1 MLYLGVSFADA
12 TLYGN
17 IDQTYNTSKVTPSNT
32 SIATITGQT
41 ASQKTN
47 FSAYQMGQSYLGVKG
62 EEDLGGGMKANYL
75 YEFGLATEAT
85 AAPSNRQ
92 SFVGLSG
99 GFGAF
104 RIGKQYSQAF
114 LNTVAADP
122 AGATGGAGAMY
133 MAPETGYANASAG
146 LTEGPLRQDR
156 AIQYDLPN
164 FVPGLNIG
172 VTKVLGNANS
182 ANGGVKKG
190 DGTGINIGYSFGGLH
205 AGFTT
210 DSVTGGD
217 IYLGSKKI
225 VDNTT
230 TAKNKFTTLA
240 LVYDLGVAKPSYSNV
255 KMSVG
260 SESVQADMFAISV
273 PVGSS
278 AAVFVSSSS
287 GKVDLAAAAG
297 DMKAKGMQ
305 YGVNH
310 SLSKRTV
317 AYWHAGNST
326 LTQKTTG
333 DSVKSTGY
341 AIGMHHS
348 F

>member
-17 IDQTYNTSKVTPSNT
+17 IDQTYNTTKTTTGATVTN
-32 SIATITGQT
+32 QE
-41 ASQKTN
+41 TN
-47 FSAYQMGQSYLGVKG
+47 ISAYQMGQSYLGVKG
-62 EEDLGGGMKANYL
+62 EEDLGGGVKANYL
-75 YEFGLATEAT
+75 YEFGLASDTSAT
-85 AAPSNRQ
+85 PTNRQ

-104 RIGKQYSQAF
+104 RIGKQYSKAF

-133 MAPETGYANASAG
+133 LAPVTSYNGSEA
-146 LTEGPLRQDR
+146 PLRQDK
-156 AIQYDLPN
+156 AIQYDLPS

-172 VTKVLGNANS
+172 LTKVFGNANS
-182 ANGGVKKG
+182 APTNTVSTDETNGIKKG
-190 DGTGINIGYSFGGLH
+190 DGTGFNIGYSFGGLH

-217 IYLGSKKI
+217 LYVGSTPL
-225 VDNTT
+225 VTNLTSE
-230 TAKNKFTTLA
+230 KNKLTTFA
-240 LVYDLGVAKPSYSNV
+240 LVYDFGVAKPSYSNV
-255 KMSVG
+255 KTTVG
-260 SESVQADMFAISV
+260 AYSVQTDMFAISV

-278 AAVFVSSSS
+278 AAVFISSSS
-287 GKVDLAAAAG
+287 GKIDAPGTASDQKVE
-297 DMKAKGMQ
+297 GMQ
-305 YGVNH
+305 YGLNY

-317 AYWHAGNST
+317 AYWHGGNASVT
-326 LTQKTTG
+326 NKTTG
-333 DSVKSTGY
+333 VATKSTGY